1 MPQIRTDLPFNLLK
15 KHKALREA
23 VTSSKLKFVNMEIK
37 TFHFNPLMVN
47 TYILSDETR
56 EAVIVDPG
64 NCRFYEDGQ
73 IREYVADNHLDIKY
87 IINTHPH
94 LDHIAG
100 NPWCKKEYGVDILLH
115 EAGMKE
121 YNRAYAYATVFG
133 FELEDMPD
141 PDRYIQEGETLTFG
155 NQHLDVLYTPGHC
168 EGSVCLYS
176 ADNQVI
182 FTGDLIFELSV
193 GRSDLPTGNGEKL
206 LQSIR
211 EKILTLPDEVTILSG
226 HGDPTSVGNERRNN
240 PFINGQWV

>member
-1 MPQIRTDLPFNLLK
+1 
-15 KHKALREA
+15 
-23 VTSSKLKFVNMEIK
+23 MEIK

-168 EGSVCLYS
+168 EG
-176 ADNQVI
+176 
-182 FTGDLIFELSV
+182 
-193 GRSDLPTGNGEKL
+193 
-206 LQSIR
+206 
-211 EKILTLPDEVTILSG
+211 
-226 HGDPTSVGNERRNN
+226 
-240 PFINGQWV
+240 

>member
-1 MPQIRTDLPFNLLK
+1 MVAD
-15 KHKALREA
+15 
-23 VTSSKLKFVNMEIK
+23 SKLKFVNMNIK
-37 TFHFNPLMVN
+37 TFHFNQLMVN
-47 TYILSDETR
+47 TYILSDETK
-56 EAVIVDPG
+56 EAVIIDPG
-64 NCRFYEDGQ
+64 NCRFHEDSQ
-73 IREYVADNHLDIKY
+73 IREYVSDNNLTVKY

-100 NPWCKKEYGVDILLH
+100 NPWCKDEYKADILLH

-133 FELEDMPD
+133 FEFDGMPA
-141 PDRYIQEGETLTFG
+141 PDRYIEEGDTVTFG
-155 NQHLDVLYTPGHC
+155 NQRLEVLYTPGHC

-176 ADNQVI
+176 ADNQVV

-193 GRSDLPTGNGEKL
+193 GRSDLPTGDGVKL

-226 HGDPTSVGNERRNN
+226 HGGPTTVGKERKEN

>member
-73 IREYVADNHLDIKY
+73 IREYVADNHLDVKY

-94 LDHIAG
+94 IDHIAG
-100 NPWCKKEYGVDILLH
+100 NPWCMAEYHPELLMH
-115 EAGMKE
+115 EAGMPI
-121 YNRAYAYATVFG
+121 YNKAFAYAAAFG
-133 FELEDMPD
+133 FETEKMPA
-141 PDRYIQEGETLTFG
+141 PDRVLQEGDVVTFG
-155 NQHLDVLYTPGHC
+155 NQKLKVLYTPGHC
-168 EGSVCLYS
+168 DGSICLYS
-176 ADNQVI
+176 ADNKLI
-182 FTGDLIFELSV
+182 ITGDLIFELSV
-193 GRSDLPTGNGEKL
+193 GRSDLPTGNEAL
-206 LQSIR
+206 LQQSIR
-211 EKILTLPDEVTILSG
+211 EKILPLPDEVTILSG
-226 HGDPTSVGNERRNN
+226 HGGPTTVGRERRGN
-240 PFINGQWV
+240 PYLAQ